1 MIAIAI
7 PMSLKFECHC
17 FLGTPLHPYRP
28 NTQIL
33 MHTSANDL
41 FLMFFTA
48 SQRLTPSEKSFCRGY
63 AKFNTKERSRKI
75 LRSIATNE
83 AHGLALRHSTL
94 FDGSILAQDPSSRDS
109 SSPTLKHIPFSV
121 TSSPTHPDVSGEP
134 LASLRIGIIAHNGDT
149 VFAGRVNN
157 VATLLE
163 ANRQFLSRTNYSLP
177 TDPDNRAL
185 IDAKSRISPDS
196 MIGSSTKIGER
207 ATITRSVIGR
217 HCVIGKTS
225 RVVGCMLLDHCV
237 VGEGAKLEG
246 CILGRNTKV
255 GAKAELV
262 RSLTQAGYEVDAGAT
277 IRNEK
282 LEVSDWT
289 AGPEGRSFGEMSSE
303 EEESDEE

>member
-1 MIAIAI
+1 MTDS
-7 PMSLKFECHC
+7 SLE
-17 FLGTPLHPYRP
+17 GTPLHPCRP

-63 AKFNTKERSRKI
+63 AKFNTKERSRKSTGEVVI
-75 LRSIATNE
+75 HSYHSDDKLTIFASVLRSIATNQ

-163 ANRQFLSRTNYSLP
+163 ANRQVRFVLHLTQRRGLIVMKFLSRTNYSLP

-185 IDAKSRISPDS
+185 IDAKSRISSDS

-225 RVVGCMLLDHCV
+225 RVAGCVLLDHCV
-237 VGEGAKLEG
+237 VGEG
-246 CILGRNTKV
+246 
-255 GAKAELV
+255 
-262 RSLTQAGYEVDAGAT
+262 
-277 IRNEK
+277 
-282 LEVSDWT
+282 
-289 AGPEGRSFGEMSSE
+289 
-303 EEESDEE
+303 